1 MTNNTN
7 DFPQQMYDKVQRLL
21 DSDITA
27 NKIQVETGVD
37 RGIISRLRNNKAKIS
52 NLRFS
57 NIIVLYNYANKYP
70 KLKWFW
76 VLIFILKLVHTKK
89 SNVF

>member
-37 RGIISRLRNNKAKIS
+37 RGIISRLRNNKAKIK
-52 NLRFS
+52 NLRFGK
-57 NIIVLYNYANKYP
+57 IIVLYNYANKYP
-70 KLKWFW
+70 KLK
-76 VLIFILKLVHTKK
+76 
-89 SNVF
+89 